1 MRVLVIGS
9 GGREHALT
17 WALRHSA
24 ERPELFVL
32 PGNPG
37 MWELAQ
43 PVEIPLQE
51 FREIARFCVL
61 ERVKLVVVGPEQPLS
76 EGIADVLRDSGIAVF
91 GPSAAAAQLEASKAY
106 AKAFMERY
114 GIPTAPYRVFSTR
127 QRTEALRYVE
137 AHPLPV
143 VLKASGL
150 AAGKGVT
157 IASTRE
163 EALQTL
169 EALFEGA
176 FGEAG
181 MTVVVEDYLEGE
193 ELSVLAICDGSD
205 YLVLAP
211 ARDYKRAGEGDR
223 GKNTGGMG
231 SYAPVPWV
239 SAELMEQ
246 IERRIL
252 RPTLEG
258 MRREGTPFVG
268 CLYAG
273 LMIVKGEPFVL
284 EFNVRFGDPEAQVVL
299 PVAEADWMTLLGSA
313 AVGRLARGALRQR
326 ARQYACCVVLTSA
339 GYPEQYRTGFR
350 ITGLEEAQ
358 KQGVLLFHAGTRWE
372 DGALWTAGG
381 RVLNVVALAPS
392 LEEARQRCYA
402 AVECIQ
408 FEGKTYRRDIAQG
421 VSA

>member
-76 EGIADVLRDSGIAVF
+76 EGIADVLRDSGVAVF

-127 QRTEALRYVE
+127 QRAEALRYVE

-299 PVAEADWMTLLGSA
+299 PVAEADWVTLLGSA

-326 ARQYACCVVLTSA
+326 ACQYACCVVLTSA